1 MSTRSSI
8 LFEAKDGSVTSAFCH
23 WDGYPHDGGVGENL
37 FFHWKDPDKVR
48 NLVQFGYLDIIRDR
62 YAGIVLNDAARMKH
76 KPGHFYVPRFVD
88 YKKEDF
94 IHDNYIVQ
102 SADMDLFL
110 KTPRTFDQLLHE
122 YIYLYRESEQA
133 WYFWRNLKGEPVP
146 LDVAIVN
153 SYIDNIR
160 DLYQAQARDQEVE
173 SYKDYNSI
181 IKSLYQH
188 YVEFRKSKKIGC
200 IPDTV
205 QSPKFQSIVQK
216 LGKTHY
222 KVIRLRSS
230 ESEEDFL
237 ANVVKTKS
245 IHDLLGLPEMEGYKY
260 GYQADLPNIAS
271 LYEAFSSMGN
281 TFANF
286 LLLDK
291 GEWFADSFWFKEPV
305 KLADYLSCSTSE
317 RDQFDLS
324 LQIF

>member
-48 NLVQFGYLDIIRDR
+48 NLVQFGYLDKIRDR
-62 YAGIVLNDAARMKH
+62 YAGIVLNDAARLKH

-102 SADMDLFL
+102 AANMDSFL
-110 KTPRTFDQLLHE
+110 KAPRTLEQLLEE
-122 YIYLYRESEQA
+122 YVYLYRESEQA

-146 LDVAIVN
+146 LDVAIEN
-153 SYIDNIR
+153 AYLDNV
-160 DLYQAQARDQEVE
+160 LELFQGSDQEVE
-173 SYKDYNSI
+173 SYKDY
-181 IKSLYQH
+181 KSLIETLFQH
-188 YVEFRKSKKIGC
+188 YVEFKKSRASRC
-200 IPDTV
+200 VPTTA
-205 QSPKFQSIVQK
+205 QTPKFQYIVQK

-222 KVIRLRSS
+222 QVTSLCPSKS
-230 ESEEDFL
+230 EDDFL
-237 ANVVKTKS
+237 ANVVRTKS
-245 IHDLLGLPEMEGYKY
+245 IHDLHGLPEMGNFKY
-260 GYQADLPNIAS
+260 SHQADSFN
-271 LYEAFSSMGN
+271 EALLCMSN

-286 LLLDK
+286 LLLDR

-305 KLADYLSCSTSE
+305 KLADYLNCSASE

>member
-37 FFHWKDPDKVR
+37 LFYWKDPDKVR
-48 NLVQFGYLDIIRDR
+48 NLVQFGYLDKIRDR
-62 YAGIVLNDAARMKH
+62 YAGIVLNDAARLKH

-88 YKKEDF
+88 YKKEEF
-94 IHDNYIVQ
+94 IHDNRIAQ
-102 SADMDLFL
+102 AANMDSFL
-110 KTPRTFDQLLHE
+110 KTPCTWDQRLEE

-133 WYFWRNLKGEPVP
+133 WYFWRSLKGEPVP
-146 LDVAIVN
+146 LDVAIAN
-153 SYIDNIR
+153 AYIDNIR
-160 DLYQAQARDQEVE
+160 DLYQAQARDLEVE

-200 IPDTV
+200 TPDTV

-222 KVIRLRSS
+222 KVISLCPSKS
-230 ESEEDFL
+230 EDDFL

-245 IHDLLGLPEMEGYKY
+245 IHDLLGLPAMGNYEYS
-260 GYQADLPNIAS
+260 YQADSFNEVLLCMS
-271 LYEAFSSMGN
+271 N

-305 KLADYLSCSTSE
+305 KLADYLNCNASE